1 MILLLIGF
9 TMRMLLFSDVIPAC
23 CADHT
28 TFTEDLNWTNMI
40 RITWTQLR
48 SMLICTRTWQI
59 MIALYFVVLVSS
71 TQIVLALQSIHP
83 DEISWVWRV
92 WTCLV
97 YLRPVKLLQAL
108 IMFGHL
114 RCQAA
119 NANVGIEQLTNKEQ
133 TAAISE
139 HRGVASCNWNCN
151 ISLRTGI
158 FPEHFRTGQRGHNC
172 LKLVIGA
179 ISLLEIHKKYQKI
192 KDSCNFLCCS
202 CWAFEVRVLN
212 AFNCVGSSSPL
223 IQLAFCA
230 LRPFSCG
237 SCDGHSTPLF

>member
-71 TQIVLALQSIHP
+71 THCFSSTVYP
-83 DEISWVWRV
+83 SWWDLMSV
-92 WTCLV
+92 TCLD
-97 YLRPVKLLQAL
+97 
-108 IMFGHL
+108 MFGL
-114 RCQAA
+114 SPSSEIAA
-119 NANVGIEQLTNKEQ
+119 SLNHVWSLAMPGCKCKCGYWAADKQGANCFDQ
-133 TAAISE
+133 
-139 HRGVASCNWNCN
+139 
-151 ISLRTGI
+151 RTSGCCKL
-158 FPEHFRTGQRGHNC
+158 Q
-172 LKLVIGA
+172 LKLQHFFENRNLSRTFPHWPA
-179 ISLLEIHKKYQKI
+179 RPQQLEACDLSYIFAWNTQKI

-212 AFNCVGSSSPL
+212 AFNCVGSSSLL
-223 IQLAFCA
+223 IQLALCA